1 MTIAI
6 SKPIKGQKAR
16 SLSTNLCQY
25 FINFYFQ
32 RLSKYADTAEMRT
45 HMCKINWKCHKFVT
59 SVEIS
64 LFTRKLQICL
74 LDTVKHLCLPSFVSS
89 KDFHPNTTKP
99 LKYMALDALF

>member
-1 MTIAI
+1 MKLLQTKYGRNLQTMPAI
-6 SKPIKGQKAR
+6 SDNSNFKNPLRVKAR

-32 RLSKYADTAEMRT
+32 RLSKYADAAEMRT

-64 LFTRKLQICL
+64 LHSEITSLSVRHGKTPLFTKFRFI
-74 LDTVKHLCLPSFVSS
+74 
-89 KDFHPNTTKP
+89 
-99 LKYMALDALF
+99 